1 MIRRGGK
8 ARGKVA
14 EEEWPS
20 LVDLVLGW
28 KLEDV
33 MNENLFK
40 DKMKRI
46 PSTFSDLKSYLE
58 SYTSPLLEEMRM
70 EMSSSL
76 EAISTMPS
84 TKISWI
90 EQKKNNKV
98 YDIVFDADS
107 QNSKACNRPES
118 YVPSVG
124 DIIILSDVKP
134 EHISDITRNGRPYI
148 VAFVTEGGDEDDDS
162 PPVKYVI
169 ISSGK
174 IDSEDGKCQDR
185 KEIKL
190 FAAYLLNIVTYIRIW
205 RCLDYNTAV
214 RRNQSLIQEMVHYP
228 LVCTH

>member
-1 MIRRGGK
+1 MQ
-8 ARGKVA
+8 
-14 EEEWPS
+14 
-20 LVDLVLGW
+20 
-28 KLEDV
+28 
-33 MNENLFK
+33 
-40 DKMKRI
+40 MKRI

-134 EHISDITRNGRPYI
+134 SIFLTSLAMGGHILLPLSQK
-148 VAFVTEGGDEDDDS
+148 EGM
-162 PPVKYVI
+162 K
-169 ISSGK
+169 
-174 IDSEDGKCQDR
+174 
-185 KEIKL
+185 
-190 FAAYLLNIVTYIRIW
+190 T
-205 RCLDYNTAV
+205 T
-214 RRNQSLIQEMVHYP
+214 
-228 LVCTH
+228 THLQLSM

>member
-1 MIRRGGK
+1 MQ
-8 ARGKVA
+8 
-14 EEEWPS
+14 
-20 LVDLVLGW
+20 
-28 KLEDV
+28 
-33 MNENLFK
+33 
-40 DKMKRI
+40 MKRI

-190 FAAYLLNIVTYIRIW
+190 LLPICSI
-205 RCLDYNTAV
+205 L
-214 RRNQSLIQEMVHYP
+214 
-228 LVCTH
+228 